1 MKEILNSVKENTTSR
16 LNNHIIG
23 AYIFSW
29 VLCHLKVFLIFIIS
43 SSEEQLDL
51 ISNATF
57 EPYRDAIFPLIIMVL
72 YLFVLPFCN
81 VQYERFFYFNQKKRN
96 KVKNKYTVDFYN
108 EVTESNRAKV
118 KSDEAYLK
126 DIVDKQLEGWAS
138 QSRHI
143 IDFKLDYSRRIIN
156 WEAQIKKDKDS
167 IKILEERL
175 EGLNV
180 VYSKIKEGRSLNT
193 AFLEEKLHD
202 IENLLNEDNVVEV
215 VALLGQI
222 RLKFGIDEEIPF

>member
-1 MKEILNSVKENTTSR
+1 MKEILNSVKENTTAR

-29 VLCHLKVFLIFIIS
+29 ILCHLKVFLIFIIS

-138 QSRHI
+138 QSRHV

-167 IKILEERL
+167 IKILEEKL

-193 AFLEEKLHD
+193 AFLEAKLNN
-202 IENLLNEDNVVEV
+202 IENLLNGDNVVEV
-215 VALLGQI
+215 VALLEQI
-222 RLKFGIDEEIPF
+222 RFKFDIDEDIPF

>member
-193 AFLEEKLHD
+193 AFLETKLND

-222 RLKFGIDEEIPF
+222 RFKFGIDEEIPF

>member
-1 MKEILNSVKENTTSR
+1 MKEILNAVKENTTAR

-57 EPYRDAIFPLIIMVL
+57 TPYRDAIFPLIIMVL
-72 YLFVLPFCN
+72 YLFVLPFFN
-81 VQYERFFYFNQKKRN
+81 VQYERFFYFYQKRRN
-96 KVKNKYTVDFYN
+96 KIKNIYMVDFYH

-138 QSRHI
+138 QSRHV

-167 IKILEERL
+167 IKILNERL
-175 EGLNV
+175 EGLDV
-180 VYSKIKEGRSLNT
+180 VYSKTKENRALDT
-193 AFLEEKLHD
+193 AFLEAKLND
-202 IENLLNEDNVVEV
+202 VESLLNDDNEV
-215 VALLGQI
+215 VALLEQI
-222 RLKFGIDEEIPF
+222 KFRFEIGKDIPF

>member
-1 MKEILNSVKENTTSR
+1 
-16 LNNHIIG
+16 
-23 AYIFSW
+23 
-29 VLCHLKVFLIFIIS
+29 
-43 SSEEQLDL
+43 
-51 ISNATF
+51 
-57 EPYRDAIFPLIIMVL
+57 MVL

>member
-1 MKEILNSVKENTTSR
+1 MKEILNSVKENTTAR

-72 YLFVLPFCN
+72 YLFVLPFFN

-96 KVKNKYTVDFYN
+96 KIKNVYTVDFYN

-118 KSDEAYLK
+118 KSDETYLK
-126 DIVDKQLEGWAS
+126 EIVDKQLEGWAS

-175 EGLNV
+175 EGLDV
-180 VYSKIKEGRSLNT
+180 VYSKIKESRSLNT
-193 AFLEEKLHD
+193 AFLEAKLND
-202 IENLLNEDNVVEV
+202 IESLLNNDNVVEV
-215 VALLGQI
+215 VALLEQI
-222 RLKFGIDEEIPF
+222 RFKFEIDEEIPF